1 MQLHLDTFETLET
14 KLRSIAMLPPRAVA
28 RAELVLEREMAIAII
43 QYAKDLKFA
52 ARPSN
57 HWLSAGEDEDEAV
70 A

>member
-1 MQLHLDTFETLET
+1 
-14 KLRSIAMLPPRAVA
+14 MLPPKAMA